1 MNELLRAKLQPFIQ
15 TVINE
20 AVGSIDE
27 RIQQARTEVEEWE
40 SQWGTAPAQPMLD
53 LGVQER
59 IKLLIKGEEIPDPT
73 KLESTVAN
81 QQLEKAITKH
91 WAIKTP

>member
-40 SQWGTAPAQPMLD
+40 SQ
-53 LGVQER
+53 
-59 IKLLIKGEEIPDPT
+59 
-73 KLESTVAN
+73 
-81 QQLEKAITKH
+81 
-91 WAIKTP
+91 